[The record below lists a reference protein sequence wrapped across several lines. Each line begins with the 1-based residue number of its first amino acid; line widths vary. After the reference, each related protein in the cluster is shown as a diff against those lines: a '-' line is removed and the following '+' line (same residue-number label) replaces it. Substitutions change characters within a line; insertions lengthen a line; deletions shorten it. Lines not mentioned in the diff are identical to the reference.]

1 MKTFYSCRCFY
12 TKNIFL
18 KQFGIHIQYDNK
30 KQFISQFEQVLRD
43 KGCNTEE
50 QLEDVIQKIQEE
62 IDRRQSLGRASLA
75 RQRIIS
81 ATYQPRHED
90 IYKLKED
97 YLAPEFLDLVAQCK
111 SEGVTADA
119 VMKRLQPQ
127 DGSRLYKFH
136 VFQQSFCNLFLEEIE
151 HFENSD
157 CPKGRPNTMN
167 KYGILLNELGFDE
180 DFIIPLRKHYLSPIT
195 SILFPDWGGNDLDSH
210 KAFIVTYKLGDD
222 LDLSYHYDNA
232 EITLNIALGKEF
244 TGGTLYFG
252 DMRTERRT
260 DRYSRYD
267 HQPMFG
273 LLHRGQHLHGAM
285 PIEDGER
292 YNLIV
297 WMRSSRVRN
306 QRCPMCDD
314 EPDLVEAV
322 GFGDGFTREDSVV
335 DVCTAS

>member
-18 KQFGIHIQYDNK
+18 KQFGIHIQYENK
-30 KQFISQFEQVLRD
+30 KQFISQFEKVLRD
-43 KGCNTEE
+43 KGCDTEQ
-50 QLEDVIQKIQEE
+50 QLEDVVTQIQEE
-62 IDRRQSLGRASLA
+62 IDRRRGLGGASLA
-75 RQRIIS
+75 RRTVIS
-81 ATYQPRHED
+81 ATYRPLHAD
-90 IYKLKED
+90 IYKLKEE
-97 YLAPEFLDLVAQCK
+97 YLAPEFLDLVGLCK
-111 SEGVTADA
+111 SKGVTAD
-119 VMKRLQPQ
+119 VVRKRLHTQ
-127 DGSRLYKFH
+127 DGNRMYMFQ
-136 VFQQSFCNLFLEEIE
+136 VFQQSFCDLFLEELE

-180 DFIIPLRKHYLSPIT
+180 DFINPLRENYLTPIT

-232 EITLNIALGKEF
+232 EITLNVALGKVF
-244 TGGTLYFG
+244 DGGSLYFG

-260 DRYSRYD
+260 ETYRRYD
-267 HQPMFG
+267 HEPLFG

-292 YNLIV
+292 YNLII
-297 WMRSSRVRN
+297 WMRSSWVRN

-314 EPDLVEAV
+314 EPDLVGAV
-322 GFGDGFTREDSVV
+322 GFGDGFTREEPVV